1 MLLRALH
8 HVSVITIRLPKDKT
22 NTNKYYIRSSQWL
35 SFFIYLQVTKLFQ
48 PKNEL
53 IEMTRIML
61 PWRLLRV
68 KAKMLMLPDLGSL
81 QPRPSVL
88 RVEEKILMLPEG
100 GRTKIY
106 PILASAALILFLI
119 LPQVT
124 VKSLLIFDSKLI
136 NFLDNGKDI

>member
-1 MLLRALH
+1 MLLRALQ
-8 HVSVITIRLPKDKT
+8 HVSVITIRLPKDKR
-22 NTNKYYIRSSQWL
+22 NTNKFCFRSSQWL

-48 PKNEL
+48 PKNKL
-53 IEMTRIML
+53 IEMIRIML

-68 KAKMLMLPDLGSL
+68 KVKMLMLPDRGSL

-88 RVEEKILMLPEG
+88 PVEEKMLMLPEG

-106 PILASAALILFLI
+106 PILASAALTLFLI

-136 NFLDNGKDI
+136 IDNGKDI